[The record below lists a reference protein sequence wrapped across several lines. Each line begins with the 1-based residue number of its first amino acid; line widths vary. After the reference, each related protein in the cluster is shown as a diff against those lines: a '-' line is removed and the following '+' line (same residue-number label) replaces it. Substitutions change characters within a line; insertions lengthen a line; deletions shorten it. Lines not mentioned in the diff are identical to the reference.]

1 MKIDRC
7 EEHHKFIRDAENL
20 AKQQEQDA
28 AEKKAS
34 EPRKPMGF
42 IAVSIGEGINNIFK

>member
-1 MKIDRC
+1 MRRILR
-7 EEHHKFIRDAENL
+7 
-20 AKQQEQDA
+20 KQQEQDA

-42 IAVSIGEGINNIFK
+42 IAVSIGEGINNILKNWEWTTLSKAVRR